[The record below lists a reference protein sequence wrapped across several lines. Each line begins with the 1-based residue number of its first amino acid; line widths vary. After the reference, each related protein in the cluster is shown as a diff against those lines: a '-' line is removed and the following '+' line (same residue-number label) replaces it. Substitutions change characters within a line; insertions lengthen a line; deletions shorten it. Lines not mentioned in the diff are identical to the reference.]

1 MATSGNFFERA
12 AKSLEWLRSLGS
24 RPPRSLTAEDR
35 TSYEDRLRYEI
46 EAGFFSDEEL
56 HAMVLE
62 CGRGVN
68 HQELLELASQLIPK
82 LRAEH
87 DARVAAWPAQTD
99 CDRLDAAFEALHR
112 EGIFAQHN
120 VACCRNC
127 SLTEL
132 ANYLEAKWTQ
142 TNAWRGMAFYDNQC
156 TQDAVEGQG
165 LIIYFW
171 AMNSKGKAVKKAD
184 CPEME
189 PLGPELA
196 RTLRAHN
203 LRVELYPGETYVLVH
218 LDYKRRAA
226 PRNHWSADALDSRV
240 RGTRLH

>member
-1 MATSGNFFERA
+1 
-12 AKSLEWLRSLGS
+12 
-24 RPPRSLTAEDR
+24 
-35 TSYEDRLRYEI
+35 
-46 EAGFFSDEEL
+46 
-56 HAMVLE
+56 
-62 CGRGVN
+62 
-68 HQELLELASQLIPK
+68 
-82 LRAEH
+82 
-87 DARVAAWPAQTD
+87 
-99 CDRLDAAFEALHR
+99 
-112 EGIFAQHN
+112 
-120 VACCRNC
+120 
-127 SLTEL
+127 
-132 ANYLEAKWTQ
+132 
-142 TNAWRGMAFYDNQC
+142 MAFYDNQC